1 MKHNALE
8 HRGYVS
14 RSKRNAI
21 RQVKYGETLGRFT
34 SSVDENKLALDIAM
48 LQSKI
53 HTLFPFDSKV
63 EFTMTYVDKDG
74 LTDDDDVE
82 CRHLLWRLR
91 SILRR

>member
-1 MKHNALE
+1 MKKHNALE

-21 RQVKYGETLGRFT
+21 RRYGETLRRFT

-48 LQSKI
+48 LRSKI

-74 LTDDDDVE
+74 DF
-82 CRHLLWRLR
+82 LLLLMMMVLNVVGAYGA
-91 SILRR
+91 S